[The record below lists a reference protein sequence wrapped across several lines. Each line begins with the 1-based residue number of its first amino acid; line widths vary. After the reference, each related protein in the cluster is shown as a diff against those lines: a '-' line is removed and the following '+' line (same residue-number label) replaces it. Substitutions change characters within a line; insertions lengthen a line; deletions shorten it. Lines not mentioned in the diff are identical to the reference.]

1 MISSEERAQIKDA
14 ARWMTVT
21 QVATQFKVSRNVVI
35 NIKKGIEPKKSL
47 EWEPKRKSIAED
59 SKTMS
64 AKELAEKYGVGLS
77 RIYAVL
83 KRERG
88 K

>member
-1 MISSEERAQIKDA
+1 MISSEERARIKEA

-35 NIKKGIEPKKSL
+35 NIKKGGEPKKSL

-64 AKELAEKYGVGLS
+64 AKELAEKHGVGLS

>member
-1 MISSEERAQIKDA
+1 MISSEERAKIKEA

-35 NIKKGIEPKKSL
+35 DIKNGVEPKIGLK
-47 EWEPKRKSIAED
+47 WEAKRKNIVED
-59 SKTMS
+59 SKTM
-64 AKELAEKYGVGLS
+64 APKELAEKYGVTRN
-77 RIYAVL
+77 RIYDVL